1 MKPEEAHQDP
11 LIGRYA
17 SREMARIFSPV
28 RRFTTWRR
36 VWVALARAEHRL
48 GLPITERQIALMEAH
63 VGDVD
68 LEVAEAREREV
79 RHDVMAHVHA
89 FGIQCPEARPIIHL
103 GATSCTVT
111 DNADAMILRDALDL
125 IDRRLCAAIDAL
137 ADFAARHRA
146 LATVAYTHFQPAQPT
161 TVGKRAC
168 LWIQDLLIDLEEVRA
183 VRGGLRALGA
193 KGTTGTQ
200 ASFLQL
206 FGGDAAKVEE
216 LDRLLAEELGF
227 ERVWPVTGQT
237 YPRKCDA
244 IVVNALSGVGQSAH
258 RFANDVRLLS
268 HLREVEEPFEASQ
281 IGSSAMPYK
290 RNPMRC
296 ERMTALARALIV
308 TALNPAL
315 TASEQWLERT
325 LDDSA
330 NRRIAI
336 PQAFLAADAILVL
349 LTNVAR
355 GLTVNEA
362 VVARTLERERP
373 FLMSE
378 PILMRAV
385 ELGGDRQDLHERIRV
400 HAVAAAT
407 RLKEA
412 DGVND
417 LLERLAGDP
426 AFAAVTRELDALAAG
441 LIGRAPAQV
450 DAFLEQEVRP
460 ALGDRSGWADLRADV
475 KV

>member
-1 MKPEEAHQDP
+1 
-11 LIGRYA
+11 
-17 SREMARIFSPV
+17 
-28 RRFTTWRR
+28 
-36 VWVALARAEHRL
+36 
-48 GLPITERQIALMEAH
+48 
-63 VGDVD
+63 
-68 LEVAEAREREV
+68 
-79 RHDVMAHVHA
+79 
-89 FGIQCPEARPIIHL
+89 
-103 GATSCTVT
+103 
-111 DNADAMILRDALDL
+111 
-125 IDRRLCAAIDAL
+125 
-137 ADFAARHRA
+137 
-146 LATVAYTHFQPAQPT
+146 
-161 TVGKRAC
+161 
-168 LWIQDLLIDLEEVRA
+168 
-183 VRGGLRALGA
+183 
-193 KGTTGTQ
+193 
-200 ASFLQL
+200 
-206 FGGDAAKVEE
+206 
-216 LDRLLAEELGF
+216 
-227 ERVWPVTGQT
+227 
-237 YPRKCDA
+237 
-244 IVVNALSGVGQSAH
+244 
-258 RFANDVRLLS
+258 
-268 HLREVEEPFEASQ
+268 
-281 IGSSAMPYK
+281 MPYK